1 MKESKHQVILNTVQ
15 QLTENY
21 TTHELLSLK
30 QGMEL
35 PSRKEVVRLLGQLK
49 QVLFPGYY
57 GPESRMGTSPEHYAG
72 YKLDQLYD
80 GLCQQINLALLY
92 QCGCECCGKVVNQQT
107 EEICNQFFAQLP
119 KLQELLLKDVQA
131 GFDGDPAAKSRE
143 EIIFCYPGFYAIYIY
158 RVAHE
163 LYRLDVPFIPRIMSE
178 YAHGATG
185 IDINPGATIGEYFFI
200 DHGTGVVIGET
211 AEIGNH
217 VKIYQGVTLGALS
230 TRGGQQLSGA
240 KRHPTICDHV
250 TIYSGAS
257 VLGGDTVIGSNST
270 IGGGTFLTESVPPN
284 SRVLAKR
291 PEQMIKSP
299 TELSE

>member
-1 MKESKHQVILNTVQ
+1 M
-15 QLTENY
+15 
-21 TTHELLSLK
+21 
-30 QGMEL
+30 
-35 PSRKEVVRLLGQLK
+35 
-49 QVLFPGYY
+49 
-57 GPESRMGTSPEHYAG
+57 
-72 YKLDQLYD
+72 
-80 GLCQQINLALLY
+80 
-92 QCGCECCGKVVNQQT
+92 
-107 EEICNQFFAQLP
+107 
-119 KLQELLLKDVQA
+119 
-131 GFDGDPAAKSRE
+131 
-143 EIIFCYPGFYAIYIY
+143 
-158 RVAHE
+158 AHE